1 MGYND
6 VHDAQRL
13 KELQALPL
21 SRKIQITQ
29 TRIIEWYQYFDGK
42 VYVSFSGGKDSTVLL
57 NIARQIYPD
66 IKAVFVNTG
75 LEYPEVR
82 KFALSFDNVE
92 EIRPVWGLSG
102 KKRGKRPDEIVTFR
116 DTITF
121 CGYPIITKE
130 ISQAIYQAR
139 AKPDGKQSERMHG
152 LYYHGTGHDMWDFSK
167 YLPVLDLPIKISDE
181 CCTVSKKRPNKKFQK
196 ESGLKAITGQMASES
211 LRRKTAW
218 IKNGCNAF
226 DSSHPISN
234 PMSFWTNQDVLYYIA
249 KNNIK
254 IASVYGRVILNQ
266 KTGRLECTECD
277 RTGCI
282 FCAFGAHREQKG
294 NSRFKRLSNT
304 HPKLYDYCIHGGG
317 WQKNPDYKPE
327 LPVCYEGCVIGKPW
341 NPKYLWMPTDKG
353 LGMGKVFDMMND
365 IYGKDFITYE

>member
-29 TRIIEWYQYFDGK
+29 TRIIEWYQHHSGK

-57 NIARQIYPD
+57 DIVRKLYPGV
-66 IKAVFVNTG
+66 KAVYVNTG

-92 EIRPVWGLSG
+92 EIRPEWGG
-102 KKRGKRPDEIVTFR
+102 RGRKRNRRRNEI
-116 DTITF
+116 ITF
-121 CGYPIITKE
+121 KDVVSFYGYPIITKE
-130 ISQAIYQAR
+130 ISQAIHGAR
-139 AKPDGKQSERMHG
+139 LKPDGKLSERMHG
-152 LYYHGTGHDMWDFSK
+152 IYYHGAHEHNMWDYSK
-167 YLPVLDLPIKISDE
+167 YLPVLDLKTPAKKYREETGLQPI
-181 CCTVSKKRPNKKFQK
+181 T
-196 ESGLKAITGQMASES
+196 AQMAAES
-211 LRRKTAW
+211 VRRKTNW
-218 IKNGCNAF
+218 IKYGCNSYSGAH
-226 DSSHPISN
+226 SISN
-234 PMSFWTNQDVLYYIA
+234 PMSFWTDQDVLYYIA
-249 KNNIK
+249 KSNMK
-254 IASVYGRVILNQ
+254 IASVYGYVRLNQ
-266 KTGRLECTECD
+266 KTGRLECTGCD

-282 FCAFGAHREQKG
+282 FCAYGAHRERKE
-294 NSRFKRLSNT
+294 NSRFVRLSYT
-304 HPKLYDYCIHGGG
+304 HPKLYDYCINGGG